1 MKNTKSVDEL
11 YNLLK
16 PGSPKSPADAFN
28 RQYQPLTQ
36 ADVNAARKTQN
47 VNQTAAEAFTQ
58 DYLNRKN
65 NTGGTSGKKAP
76 WEDAVILERETTGN
90 RTLDMF
96 KAHEANQARAN
107 ALADLKTVTA
117 AQTSAQTP
125 VNSSIST
132 PTNTQADDK
141 KNQSNGIFQNILD
154 TINYANARGGQ
165 ALDDFINN
173 LNVLGEQAY
182 GAITAAVDTAKNKKP
197 GGQTVTPSVFGNN
210 KPVFGSSTNENGSL
224 KTPEQIN
231 ETAGAS
237 QGTAGQVKNAV
248 REANTA
254 VLEKAAQ
261 ENRNARARAEVDK
274 AHPVS
279 DNPIAKAIGDLVAT
293 VSGQAPNIAVS
304 AATGVLGG
312 AALRGLTSSVDAYIE
327 ARQEGAS
334 VAQAKKFASR
344 EAINQGIGDVLLTG
358 IAGTGSGIL
367 GKFASTS
374 RARYALAKMYG
385 NLVTSPAAKT
395 AIKYVG
401 NMLGEGVEE
410 MLQNA
415 WTVANKR
422 LSYNDQAK
430 INPKEM
436 LYEGVLG
443 AATAGV
449 LGSVNI
455 PANYRVYRSDVDTVN
470 AFSKAAAGV
479 TSEAEANAVTEHGY
493 EMINICNQIIADPDS
508 DFDTKA
514 RFEYIKGGVQTAI
527 NEMGT
532 NSRSIIESNVAFDE
546 AVDNAADAP
555 FDDPIYAVANIVTV
569 VGENTDPDEDV
580 IKATIDKLNEEA
592 RTAYNQETNLRVT
605 DEFRR
610 QWEVRRRM
618 LTALA
623 DILRNRKT
631 EVKQAVAG
639 LLAAPQTSPD
649 AQTAPNALTS
659 GENSAIINAEDAD
672 LTVRDVTPA
681 AEIGNPVMQADG
693 ESLLPAPKAPAQEG
707 ANKYDVTHREHIN
720 TRTNEAQHL
729 FTVGKNLLDADYAD
743 LKKAMKEVGGYWS
756 RYAKGFIVP
765 DDGVPKLADA
775 LRRIGVGIDES
786 AYKPSVKTTADTT
799 DQTPASGPLPEIEV
813 LDNANAG
820 VETEVKDRGDRPT
833 FEVYPGGGD
842 VVPAEPNTE
851 VTGNAEGTEISA
863 KGPDVQQNAAPESE
877 AAANPAED
885 VTLPGTETAKAPKV
899 TVNELKEEETPEE
912 QAPYDTNK
920 APKGYLDSVDPD
932 VLSYIQ
938 ETLQTEKKFP
948 FYIVTGSV
956 TEKLADRIEE
966 ITGIDTSG
974 QECRLR
980 RDTIRH
986 IDNGNGENGD
996 ANQSMK
1002 NIEDLARIQYVLDNF
1017 DDVVPGTG
1025 TSPDVMNS
1033 DNTEAKKVVISKK
1046 IDGTYYVVEAVPNSK
1061 FKRLDVVTAY
1071 IEPKKGEGSVTD
1083 ANAPRQ
1089 TSETTVPQSP
1099 DQSIAQT
1106 QENVKSPE
1114 TENSPVK
1121 GGKTVPSKKTLN
1133 TLKHILGRS
1142 KKETTLPDG
1151 FFDLDGMSAA
1161 TDAYRLIATDYDV
1174 SSLPQNTRDIESRG
1188 QKKAFANFLQ
1198 TAQSNETVSDA
1209 ITPPSSDVLNA
1220 FIKSYSSRSIPQSN
1234 LFPLTNRLFLN
1245 PDFLKDVVDVFQDAR
1260 FYVGQKSTDPV
1271 YFTAEHGHGLILP
1284 MRYTERDVVGSRNTA
1299 EKVGWTIP
1307 AHDSLMKSAEEQ
1319 EKPAEKP
1326 AEKPKPEEKPS
1337 EKTSEK
1343 PKAEEQSAAAAKPYE
1358 KIAAWVADRLDRD
1371 LSIDK
1376 KDLQIVANEAYGGT
1390 MAEGAYDVKDMTD
1403 ALELGVNRHIIRNVR
1418 KYRDVYTTF
1427 EADGAAIVLNDFID
1441 KRILGKIPTQTNR
1454 TDEQI
1459 KLQQFSTPPNI
1470 AFLAN
1475 WVANITPSDTV
1486 LEPSAGIGGLASFAK
1501 GMGAKTIVNEL
1512 SDRRLSLLKTL
1523 PFDGFYQENAEQIDN
1538 ILPSSV
1544 KPTVVVMNPPFS
1556 ANGRTKN
1563 KTANAIPHIEQALER
1578 LEDGGRLVA
1587 ILGGGRDEGGGM
1599 SDSAPAFK
1607 KWWNDLRQDY
1617 SIRANIGIDGSNY
1630 SKYGTSFN
1638 VRLVVIDK
1646 TGPQDGNTFVKDY
1659 KTLSEIPADLERIRN
1674 DRSHQDATRSA
1685 EGERNGAVKGGSRA
1699 PESGT
1704 GRGEESAARPGKRDS
1719 DSGKADGSGPDRAG
1733 QQPVSDLSSEG
1744 NAKPDRGADVVA
1756 EKPGAAVSSDD
1767 GKPESGR
1774 GGKPGGNG
1782 VSAGDHAEQGSGRVG
1797 SRDAGDGADRKPDEL
1812 VRPAA
1817 GIPGAPAGVIK
1828 DTKRTPKKQ
1837 SENDDGVYASYQPAK
1852 LTVKGAQKHPAK
1864 LVESSA
1870 MSAVSSPDLTYVPS
1884 LDPKKMQDGTW
1895 SDAQLENISYAGQAH
1910 QEKLPNGQ
1918 RKGYFIGDGTGVG
1931 KGRQIAGIIMDNF
1944 NQGRKRAIWV
1954 SENIDLMKDAQR
1966 DWKDIGGDP
1975 KDIFPFSDLKKKR
1988 GAPKN
1993 GIMFV
1998 PYTTLP
2004 VKSRTTKIENLTL
2017 IEDWFDRDFDGVII
2031 YDEAHNM
2038 GNLIPIKGKRGK
2050 NKPAAKAVAGNK
2062 LQTELP
2068 DARVVYASATGATK
2082 IENLAYAARLGLWGE
2097 KTAFRDVRDFVS
2109 KIGSAGIS
2117 AMELVARDMKAMGVY
2132 LARSI
2137 SYDGVVYDNLERKL
2151 TKQQIAMYDRMSD
2164 GWQVVL
2170 QNFDK
2175 AIELT
2180 DSADAKEVK
2189 QARSH
2194 IYGNM
2199 QLFYSQVLTSFA
2211 TPSVIEDIQKELDR
2225 GHSCVIQLVNTQE
2238 SATNDEIQE
2247 AEESGKSLDEIDV
2260 TPRKLLVGYVENYFP
2275 VQQYESYLDEDGK
2288 EQSRPVLDSQGNPVI
2303 NKKAQQ
2309 MKEDL
2314 IADLNEIS
2322 IPEGPL
2328 DMIVNYFGTDQ
2339 VSEITG
2345 RSQRVVNVTDENG
2358 NVHKKVE
2365 KRDASN
2371 AKVAETEA
2379 FQNGDKRILVFS
2391 QAGSTGRSFHADKRA
2406 KNQQQRIH
2414 YVLQPGWQADKAVQ
2428 GFGRTHRSNQVSAPV
2443 FRLVRT
2449 NVEGHKRF
2457 VTSIA
2462 RRLDQLG
2469 ALTKGQRQ
2477 TGSGIFGEKDNL
2489 ESPLSESALKSFYK
2503 KLGNGYYPQFDP
2515 KDILQ
2520 KMGLYDKFYDEWDNF
2535 KPDDIVAGEI
2545 TTFLNRILSLHV
2557 DEQNELFKLFEA
2569 ERDAFYN
2576 AAIESGT
2583 LDNGLENV
2591 RADKIEI
2598 EQEDVVYTDPKTGAE
2613 TKYVKAKLYNKPQVI
2628 TTVDAAQSERP
2639 GFTGIYRMKD
2649 GSVRAAYR
2657 IADTTDAM
2665 TGEVVKKFVLIGPNQ
2680 GKASR
2685 YLESTLKSTCE
2696 EVPKKEW
2703 QSAWDEEVQR
2713 VPEYNEGEAHMITG
2727 ALLPIWDKLPQG
2739 GNVKARRLIASDGTQ
2754 YLGRVIEKSLID
2766 SVLRGLNVN
2775 VKKVK
2780 YTGADLYKAVM
2791 NDGKTVTLNGSY
2803 GSVYTIGRRRVAGE
2817 NRIEI
2822 TGPNMFD
2829 IRSGYPDLITETIQ
2843 YSRRYFIPTGSKGV
2857 KMIGELADRYGV
2869 RSLDAEENTENR
2881 HSAGL
2886 SRGKW
2891 GKGNRDKDAQVRSV
2905 SDLVDE
2911 AVRIFGIPINTGRM
2925 GGVRKTVQ
2933 GVFKEHPETIRT
2945 RTYGDLPTIA
2955 HEIGHW
2961 YDKKYNLHK
2970 NNFVGSL
2977 TAEFGDDLRIAGY
2990 SEAQIPYESVAEY
3003 FRVYLSDKE
3012 DAAKRFRDFTD
3023 ALLSTIS
3030 EADSKRL
3037 SEYSDMTNAYFAAD
3051 LDRRASAQVHYR
3063 TDDSSVQAHAQ
3074 VVAEQMKRNP
3084 GEYLGTISRTFVRN
3098 VFDDLVDL
3106 RGFGDTYDLAYH
3118 EKQARSIAYGRLTS
3132 AFTDKN
3138 GNVVGQSLADV
3149 LSDGKI
3155 DERNART
3162 FDEYLI
3168 ARRALDQFEAAERGE
3183 DVGTLVYA
3191 DEELQDADKIA
3202 ERIDR
3207 YERENPTFQD
3217 AAEGVYAYER
3227 NLLDLAV
3234 NSGLMSEEL
3243 RDRLNEL
3250 YPHYVPLYR
3259 VMDDKDQK
3267 TRGAKRGYAD
3277 QNTPIARFK
3286 GSGRDI
3292 YSPIESI
3299 IQNTEKFT
3307 ASAMRNDVMMEF
3319 ADFIDNN
3326 EGFGWAAE
3334 KIPQAKILDY
3344 ISTDELG
3351 KQIAQFA
3358 RETDRLDAMSEKEK
3372 TEFFANLMSY
3382 IGDTLSQ
3389 WKPAAK
3395 QGKRVVSVMRNGQRS
3410 YYEVHDEG
3418 LYKAL
3423 TNMDAPQFDLVTKF
3437 FGAITRA
3444 NKFFYT
3450 TSNPQFVFTNPQR
3463 DLVTGYVSSTTTDN
3477 PVRYVADFAKAFVD
3491 AVTNSDDYKAY
3502 IRSGGG
3508 YMGSV
3513 TADYNILKR
3522 VRRDVVKPNK
3532 SVIKKYLDMVAEFVP
3547 RLVDAG
3553 ETASRLA
3560 EWKRALNQGE
3570 SNMEAM
3576 RKAQEVTVNFAR
3588 GGRIVKQINQ
3598 FVPFFQAGFA
3608 ALSHDYDLFVNGG
3621 DGGGGRN
3628 GNNGYGLNLSSAGK
3642 ARRRHVGLK
3651 WLMTTGMLAL
3661 LTWLFNYIISPKL
3674 TGETEEKV
3682 KQSCDDLSNYN
3693 KNAFYN
3699 LYLGDG
3705 KFLRIKKTQDMSV
3718 PATIVERM
3726 MEYYVLDQKDS
3737 LGGLADFCFDNILP
3751 INPFNGEN
3759 ALDGML
3765 SMLGEVSGLGT
3776 AVDLARN
3783 KDFKGTPIVST
3794 RYQYLPKEEQYKENT
3809 SQVWIALGNAL
3820 HMSPIQLQYAA
3831 EDNFGWAARLL
3842 DNLTP
3847 YNGERSLGIRNKLIT
3862 DSVYSTDIINNF
3874 YDQKDLYEKA
3884 SKAYKANA
3892 SSTKYSLED
3901 VYGAYKYGKIA
3912 DLYSDLNTRTRDE
3925 GDNDLSRE
3933 MRARSNAL
3941 IQTVNDDGISVLDR
3955 AVIDIAESTGADITN
3970 IAPYL
3975 VVPDH
3980 LTYKQGSV
3988 KVDLPMDYDDM
3999 YLYYT
4004 QSQIAFENVYGR
4016 IMEAGYDD
4024 SVTASMLAEARK
4036 EINKSLRDV
4045 WLNQLV
4051 AREASGK

>member
-1 MKNTKSVDEL
+1 MKNQKTVDEL

-16 PGSPKSPADAFN
+16 PESPKSPVDAFN

-36 ADVNAARKTQN
+36 ADVTAARKTAQN
-47 VNQTAAEAFTQ
+47 TNLTGAEAFTQ

-65 NTGGTSGKKAP
+65 NAGGTSGKKAP

-96 KAHEANQARAN
+96 KAHEANEARKN
-107 ALADLKTVTA
+107 ALADLQTSMVSPAPVQTTA
-117 AQTSAQTP
+117 APAG
-125 VNSSIST
+125 ST
-132 PTNTQADDK
+132 AANAETAGGKDT
-141 KNQSNGIFQNILD
+141 KNNVFQNILD

-165 ALDDFINN
+165 ALDAFVNN

-182 GAITAAVDTAKNKKP
+182 SALGAAFNTAKNTQP
-197 GGQTVTPSVFGNN
+197 GGQTVMPSLFGNN
-210 KPVFGSSTNENGSL
+210 KPVLTSSTNENGSL

-248 REANTA
+248 RTANTA

-261 ENRNARARAEVDK
+261 ENRNARARAEVDE
-274 AHPVS
+274 AHSVS
-279 DNPIAKAIGDLVAT
+279 DNPVAKAIGDLVAT

-334 VAQAKKFASR
+334 VSQAKKYASR
-344 EAINQGIGDVLLTG
+344 EALNQGIGDVLLTG
-358 IAGTGSGIL
+358 IAGTGRGIL

-374 RARYALAKMYG
+374 HAQYALAKMYG

-430 INPKEM
+430 IDPKEM

-443 AATAGV
+443 AATAGI

-514 RFEYIKGGVQTAI
+514 RFEYIKGGVQTAM
-527 NEMGT
+527 NEMGS
-532 NSRSIIESNVAFDE
+532 NSQSIIESNVAFDE
-546 AVDNAADAP
+546 AVDEAADAP
-555 FDDPIYAVANIVTV
+555 FDDPIFAVANIVKV
-569 VGENTDPDEDV
+569 VGENADPDEDIV
-580 IKATIDKLNEEA
+580 KATIDKLNDEA

-639 LLAAPQTSPD
+639 LLAAPQTAPD

-672 LTVRDVTPA
+672 LTVRDVTPT

-693 ESLLPAPKAPAQEG
+693 ESLLPAAKTPAQENG
-707 ANKYDVTHREHIN
+707 NKYDLTHREHIN
-720 TRTNEAQHL
+720 TRTGEAQHL
-729 FTVGKNLLDADYAD
+729 FTVGNKLSDADYSD

-756 RYAKGFIVP
+756 KFAKGFIVP
-765 DDGVPKLADA
+765 DSGLPKLADA
-775 LRRIGVGIDES
+775 LGKIGVGIDES
-786 AYKPSVKTTADTT
+786 AYVPSIKTTADT
-799 DQTPASGPLPEIEV
+799 DAQTPASGPLPEIEV
-813 LDNANAG
+813 LGDAEKGAK
-820 VETEVKDRGDRPT
+820 TEVKDQEKRPQ

-842 VVPAEPNTE
+842 VVPADQQTS
-851 VTGNAEGTEISA
+851 VTGSDTNTEISA
-863 KGPDVQQNAAPESE
+863 EGPDVRNNTAREGESVV
-877 AAANPAED
+877 NPAED

-899 TVNELKEEETPEE
+899 TVQDVKEQKDEEKPSWTPESTE
-912 QAPYDTNK
+912 PLTAENFPYKPGDQFKRQGT
-920 APKGYLDSVDPD
+920 A
-932 VLSYIQ
+932 
-938 ETLQTEKKFP
+938 ETWTLK
-948 FYIVTGSV
+948 
-956 TEKLADRIEE
+956 DR
-966 ITGIDTSG
+966 
-974 QECRLR
+974 
-980 RDTIRH
+980 
-986 IDNGNGENGD
+986 DNG
-996 ANQSMK
+996 M
-1002 NIEDLARIQYVLDNF
+1002 IRLD
-1017 DDVVPGTG
+1017 TG
-1025 TSPDVMNS
+1025 HYIDF
-1033 DNTEAKKVVISKK
+1033 NTEY
-1046 IDGTYYVVEAVPNSK
+1046 GTFEKWLRSGDFTPV
-1061 FKRLDVVTAY
+1061 
-1071 IEPKKGEGSVTD
+1071 G
-1083 ANAPRQ
+1083 Q
-1089 TSETTVPQSP
+1089 TSETAKPERGPVAPTPKPEKLPTSYPNVQDSVFYFSPTRTYRKGDQVKLENGNVFTIDDITGNGLLSTIHLSELGQLYPVERAESMESFFRLLRRYPQNE
-1099 DQSIAQT
+1099 QSEPKAGETAQGT
-1106 QENVKSPE
+1106 ATAS
-1114 TENSPVK
+1114 TTPVSAK
-1121 GGKTVPSKKTLN
+1121 KIVPSKKILN

-1151 FFDLDGMSAA
+1151 FFDLDDMSAA

-1174 SSLPQNTRDIESRG
+1174 SSLPQNTRDIESHG
-1188 QKKAFANFLQ
+1188 QKKAFSDYLKKTEQNN
-1198 TAQSNETVSDA
+1198 TTVSNA
-1209 ITPPSSDVLNA
+1209 LTPPSSDVLNA
-1220 FIKSYSSRSIPQSN
+1220 FIKTYSSRSIPQSN

-1245 PDFLKDVVDVFQDAR
+1245 PDFLKDVVDVFPDAK
-1260 FYVGQKSTDPV
+1260 FYVGTRSTEPV
-1271 YFTAEHGHGLILP
+1271 YFTAEHGKGIIFP
-1284 MRYTERDVVGSRNTA
+1284 IRYTENEVVGSRNTA

-1307 AHDSLMKSAEEQ
+1307 DHDSLMKSAEEQ

-1326 AEKPKPEEKPS
+1326 AEKPKPEKKPS
-1337 EKTSEK
+1337 EKPAEK
-1343 PKAEEQSAAAAKPYE
+1343 PKTEEQSVADAKPYE
-1358 KIAAWVADRLDRD
+1358 KIAQWVADRLDRD

-1390 MAEGAYDVKDMTD
+1390 MADGTYDVKDLGD
-1403 ALELGVNRHIIRNVR
+1403 ALELGVNRHIIR
-1418 KYRDVYTTF
+1418 DVSENLGEYTGNARTANATLDDID
-1427 EADGAAIVLNDFID
+1427 EFIL
-1441 KRILGKIPTQTNR
+1441 RRIPTQTNR

-1475 WVANITPSDTV
+1475 WVANITPSDTM

-1501 GMGAKTIVNEL
+1501 GMGAKTVVNEL

-1538 ILPSSV
+1538 ILPDSV

-1607 KWWNDLRQDY
+1607 SWWNRLRNDY

-1646 TGPQDGNTFVKDY
+1646 TGPQAGETFVKDY
-1659 KTLSEIPADLERIRN
+1659 KTLSDIPADLERIRN
-1674 DRSHQDATRSA
+1674 DRSHENGTRSA
-1685 EGERNGAVKGGSRA
+1685 EGERNGAVQGSGRA

-1704 GRGEESAARPGKRDS
+1704 GSGNQSAARPGKRDS
-1719 DSGKADGSGPDRAG
+1719 DSGTANGSRPDSAG
-1733 QQPVSDLSSEG
+1733 QQPVSDLPAAG

-1774 GGKPGGNG
+1774 RGESGRDEVPSDN
-1782 VSAGDHAEQGSGRVG
+1782 HAEQGSGRVG
-1797 SRDAGDGADRKPDEL
+1797 PRGTGDGADRKPDEL

-1817 GIPGAPAGVIK
+1817 GIPGAPAGIVK

-1870 MSAVSSPDLTYVPS
+1870 MSAVSSPDLSYVPS

-1931 KGRQIAGIIMDNF
+1931 KGRQLAGIAMDNF

-1966 DWKDIGGDP
+1966 DWKDVGGDP
-1975 KDIFPFSDLKKKR
+1975 KEIFPFSDLRKKG
-1988 GAPKN
+1988 GAPKE

-2004 VKSRTTKIENLTL
+2004 NESKAAQADNITL
-2017 IEDWFDRDFDGVII
+2017 IENWFGKDFDGVII
-2031 YDEAHNM
+2031 FDEAHNM
-2038 GNLIPIKGKRGK
+2038 GNLTPVKGKRGK
-2050 NKPAAKAVAGNK
+2050 APPAGKALAGNK
-2062 LQTELP
+2062 LQNDLP
-2068 DARVVYASATGATK
+2068 NARVIYASATGATR
-2082 IENLAYAARLGLWGE
+2082 IENLSYASRLGLWGE
-2097 KTAFRDVRDFVS
+2097 GTAFRDVNDFVS

-2117 AMELVARDMKAMGVY
+2117 AMELVARDMKALGVY

-2137 SYDGVVYDNLERKL
+2137 SYDGVVYDSLEHKL

-2175 AIELT
+2175 AMELT
-2180 DSADAKEVK
+2180 ASEDAREVK
-2189 QARSH
+2189 NARSH

-2199 QLFYSQVLTSFA
+2199 QLFYNQVLTSFA

-2238 SATNDEIQE
+2238 GATKKEVQR
-2247 AEESGKSLDEIDV
+2247 AHEEGISLDNVDV
-2260 TPRKLLVGYVENYFP
+2260 TPRQLLVGYVEKYFP
-2275 VQQYESYLDEDGK
+2275 VTQYETYIDDDGN

-2303 NKKAQQ
+2303 NKKALQ
-2309 MKEDL
+2309 MRDDL

-2328 DMIVNYFGTDQ
+2328 DLIVNHFGVDQ
-2339 VSEITG
+2339 VAEITG
-2345 RSQRVVNVTDENG
+2345 RKQRVINVIDEHG
-2358 NVHKKVE
+2358 NVSKQLD
-2365 KRDASN
+2365 KRDAAK
-2371 AKVAETEA
+2371 AKVAEAEA
-2379 FQNGDKRILVFS
+2379 FQNGDKRILIFS
-2391 QAGSTGRSFHADKRA
+2391 GAGSTGRSFHADKRA

-2428 GFGRTHRSNQVSAPV
+2428 GFGRTHRSNQVNTPV

-2449 NVEGHKRF
+2449 DVEGHKRF

-2489 ESPLSESALKSFYK
+2489 ESPLSAEALKSFYK
-2503 KLGNGYYPQFDP
+2503 KLGNGRYLQFDP
-2515 KDILQ
+2515 KDVLQ
-2520 KMGLYDKFYDEWDNF
+2520 KMGLYDKFFDEWDNF
-2535 KPDDIVAGEI
+2535 KNDAMVATEI

-2557 DEQNELFKLFEA
+2557 EEQNELFKLFEA
-2569 ERDAFYN
+2569 ERDLFYN
-2576 AAIESGT
+2576 TAIENGT
-2583 LDNGLENV
+2583 LDTGLENV

-2628 TTVDAAQSERP
+2628 TTVDAAQNERP

-2657 IADTTDAM
+2657 IADSTDAM
-2665 TGEVVKKFVLIGPNQ
+2665 TGEVVRKFILVGPNQ

-2703 QSAWDEEVQR
+2703 QSAWDEEVKR

-2739 GNVKARRLIASDGTQ
+2739 GNVKARRLIASDGSQ

-2780 YTGADLYKAVM
+2780 YTGADLYKAIM
-2791 NDGKTVTLNGSY
+2791 NDGQTVTLNGSY

-2829 IRSGYPDLITETIQ
+2829 IRSSYPDLITETIQ

-2857 KMIGELADRYGV
+2857 KMLGELADRYGV
-2869 RSLDAEENTENR
+2869 RGIDAEENTENR
-2881 HSAGL
+2881 YSAGL

-2891 GKGNRDKDAQVRSV
+2891 GKGNRDKAAQVRSV

-2961 YDKKYNLHK
+2961 FDKKYNLHK

-2977 TAEFGDDLRIAGY
+2977 TAEFGDDLRMAGY
-2990 SEAQIPYESVAEY
+2990 TDAQIPYESVAEY

-3037 SEYSDMTNAYFAAD
+3037 AEYSDMTNAYFAAD

-3084 GEYLGTISRTFVRN
+3084 GDYLGTISRTFVRN

-3106 RGFGDTYDLAYH
+3106 RGFGDTYDLAYR
-3118 EKQARSIAYGRLTS
+3118 EKQARSVAYGRLTS
-3132 AFTDKN
+3132 AFTDKD
-3138 GNVVGQSLADV
+3138 GNVIGQSLADV

-3168 ARRALDQFEAAERGE
+3168 ARRALDQFEAVERGE

-3307 ASAMRNDVMMEF
+3307 AACMRNDVMMEF
-3319 ADFIDNN
+3319 ADFIDQN

-3351 KQIAQFA
+3351 KRLAQYA
-3358 RETDRLDAMSEKEK
+3358 RETDRLDRFSEKEK
-3372 TEFFANLMSY
+3372 AEFFENLMGY

-3410 YYEVHDEG
+3410 YYEIHDEG

-3463 DLVTGYVSSTTTDN
+3463 DLVTGYISSATTDN
-3477 PVRYVADFAKAFVD
+3477 PIRYVADFAKAFVD
-3491 AVTNSDDYKAY
+3491 AVTNSDEYKAY

-3522 VRRDVVKPNK
+3522 VKRDVVQPNK
-3532 SVIKKYLDMVAEFVP
+3532 SVIRKYLDMVAEFVP

-3560 EWKRALNQGE
+3560 EWKRALNQGD

-3588 GGRIVKQINQ
+3588 GGRVVKQINQ
-3598 FVPFFQAGFA
+3598 FIPFFQAGFA

-3628 GNNGYGLNLSSAGK
+3628 GNNGYGLNLSSSGK
-3642 ARRRHVGLK
+3642 ARRRHAWIK
-3651 WLMTTGMLAL
+3651 WLLTTGMLAL
-3661 LTWLFNYIISPKL
+3661 LTWLFNYIVSPKL

-3682 KQSCDDLSNYN
+3682 KQSCDNLSNYN

-3699 LYLGDG
+3699 LYLGNDQ
-3705 KFLRIKKTQDMSV
+3705 FLRIKKTQDMSV

-3726 MEYYVLDQKDS
+3726 MEYYVLYQKDS
-3737 LGGLADFCFDNILP
+3737 LNGLADYCFDNILP
-3751 INPFNGEN
+3751 INPFNGET

-3874 YDQKDLYEKA
+3874 YDQKDMYDKS
-3884 SKAYKANA
+3884 SKAYKANP
-3892 SSTKYSLED
+3892 SSKKYSMED

-3912 DLYSDLNTRTRDE
+3912 DLYSDLNNRTRDE

-3933 MRARSNAL
+3933 MRAKSNAL

-3955 AVIDIAESTGADITN
+3955 AVIDIAESTGTDVTN
-3970 IAPYL
+3970 IAPYI

-3980 LTYKQGSV
+3980 LTYKQGDV

-4024 SVTASMLAEARK
+4024 SVTASMLASARK
-4036 EINKSLRDV
+4036 EINKNLRDM

-4051 AREASGK
+4051 ARSASGK